1 MTHRRKRGSGDQ
13 RGEAIIETLLLLAG
27 ALLPLLALIG
37 LTARL
42 ELARLGVDQTARDAA
57 RAASQAATST
67 AATAAA
73 QSALRRAQQQSP
85 NPLTLTLRGQ
95 LVRGAAFTAT
105 VTTTVNLA
113 GGPDSWL
120 GSFASVRISGH
131 ATIPV
136 DQYRSLP

>member
-1 MTHRRKRGSGDQ
+1 MSRHRNGNQ

-73 QSALRRAQQQSP
+73 QSALHRAQQQSP
-85 NPLTLTLRGQ
+85 NELTLTLRGQ
-95 LVRGAAFTAT
+95 LVRGEAFTAT
-105 VTTTVNLA
+105 VTSTVNLA
-113 GGPDSWL
+113 GPGSWL
-120 GSFASVRISGH
+120 GPLASVRISGQ